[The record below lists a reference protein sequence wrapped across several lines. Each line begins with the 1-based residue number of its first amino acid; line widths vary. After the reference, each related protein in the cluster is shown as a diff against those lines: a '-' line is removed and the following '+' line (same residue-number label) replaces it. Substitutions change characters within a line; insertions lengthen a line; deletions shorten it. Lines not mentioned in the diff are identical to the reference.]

1 MAPEVSQSLLLW
13 VCGWIVCK
21 EGDFVKGVT
30 IQTDSEFLV
39 DFFVKSVKFV
49 KYSGS
54 QRLSPCLADWE
65 SAERNQLGC
74 SPFINIRLMA

>member
-39 DFFVKSVKFV
+39 GFFCKKCKVRKI
-49 KYSGS
+49 
-54 QRLSPCLADWE
+54 QRISKAFSLS
-65 SAERNQLGC
+65 SRLGEC
-74 SPFINIRLMA
+74 